1 MKKII
6 FLLPLILII
15 AAGCNNKKGWEVT
28 VTGKVLS
35 DASGQITLKDWSDTT
50 DQVIDVPF
58 NAKEK
63 TFSKTLKLTE
73 PGYYRIDFFGTQYI
87 DFILFKDNININV
100 DGGSQEGYFQVT
112 GSADVELIDKV
123 TRVKNNFQTSDDV
136 IQLGNA
142 FSEAVTR
149 NDQVAIAALQD
160 AYQVA
165 LKQAADSIVQIMVSA
180 SPSIA
185 VISLLE
191 NNIIDRERFYSEVKK
206 ISDSFTGEWKDYTI
220 VQNFQASVALL
231 GKTAIGAVAPEISL
245 PDQDGKIVTLSSF
258 KGRYVLVDFWAKWC
272 GPCRQEN
279 PNLVRAYRKFK
290 GDNFEIIGVS
300 LDRKK
305 EDWLQ
310 AIEEDQLDWIHVSDL
325 KYFDSQAAKDYNI
338 SAIPFS
344 ILVNPEGVIVEKNLR
359 GPALEKALEKYLTK
373 S

>member
-1 MKKII
+1 MKKVI
-6 FLLPLILII
+6 FLLPMILLI
-15 AAGCNNKKGWEVT
+15 AGSCLNKKGWEVT
-28 VTGKVLS
+28 VSGKVLS
-35 DASGQITLKDWSDTT
+35 AATGTITIKDWSDTT
-50 DQVIDVPF
+50 DQVVEVPF
-58 NAKEK
+58 NTADK
-63 TFSKTLKLTE
+63 TFSKTLTLTE
-73 PGYYRIDFFGTQYI
+73 PGYYRIDFFGTQYV
-87 DFILFKDNININV
+87 DFILFKDNININA
-100 DGGSQEGYFQVT
+100 DGSSQDAYFQVT
-112 GSADVELIDKV
+112 GSPDVELIDKV
-123 TRVKNNFQTSDDV
+123 TKVKNNFQASDDV

-165 LKQAADSIVQIMVSA
+165 LKQAADSIIQIMVSG

-191 NNIIDRERFYSEVKK
+191 NNIVDRERFYPELRK
-206 ISDSFTGEWKDYTI
+206 IADSFTGDWKNYTI
-220 VQNFQASVALL
+220 VKNFLASVELL
-231 GKTAIGAVAPEISL
+231 GKTAVGAMAPEISL
-245 PDQDGKIVTLSSF
+245 PDPDGNIVKLSSF
-258 KGRYVLVDFWAKWC
+258 RGRYVLVDFWAKWC
-272 GPCRQEN
+272 GPCRREN

-300 LDRKK
+300 LDKKK

-310 AIEEDQLDWIHVSDL
+310 AIEEDQLDWIQVSDL

-344 ILVNPEGVIVEKNLR
+344 VLINPDGIIIEKNLR
-359 GPALEKALEKYLTK
+359 GTALEKALSQYLTK